1 MIDITGLREDKRPQ
15 SSTIVHALLDRLEAA
30 EADALEQARLNGM
43 GASREA
49 ALLAK
54 LEAAEK
60 DRANFLVEMGRLCAQ
75 CDAAERERDE
85 CNRRRLEAA
94 DHFAA
99 QTALMKK
106 KYDALRTELDAL
118 KAWKEEVEKQE
129 PVGYWDPQDDMYFL
143 PGFLL
148 AESQAKMEPRYAR
161 PLPPAPSVP
170 DGFSREDLEAVAD
183 GLDGYEKTVNV
194 GNVTGEGDDHLEST
208 TAYAARF
215 IRTMLAAAPEAK
227 P

>member
-1 MIDITGLREDKRPQ
+1 MTPAETAAKLRQYNQWRRGNLEGQPMPDPREIGEAIDAAVEMIERMERIEAAAQNLVKMKGRHNTEIAYQRL
-15 SSTIVHALLDRLEAA
+15 AARLEAA
-30 EADALEQARLNGM
+30 EKE
-43 GASREA
+43 
-49 ALLAK
+49 LAELRSSMK
-54 LEAAEK
+54 FRTSLI
-60 DRANFLVEMGRLCAQ
+60 GRTE
-75 CDAAERERDE
+75 AER
-85 CNRRRLEAA
+85 
-94 DHFAA
+94 
-99 QTALMKK
+99 
-106 KYDALRTELDAL
+106 DALRAELDAL
-118 KAWKEEVEKQE
+118 RAWKEEIEKQE

-215 IRTMLAAAPEAK
+215 IRTMLAATPETK